1 MSLIWKLKRT
11 MVLQSD
17 LHRASDLRAA
27 LAERAG
33 LRLSLTSVSALI
45 NKKPEALR
53 VPTMQAICNALNC
66 RLSHFLEIEPDVFPQ
81 NNPNLSATHPPRLSD
96 QSSSSNGDITFPDPF
111 QFTTDDDY

>member
-1 MSLIWKLKRT
+1 MSLVWKLKRT

-17 LHRASDLRAA
+17 LHRASELQAA
-27 LAERAG
+27 SVERAG

-66 RLSHFLEIEPDVFPQ
+66 RLSDFLEIEPDDLPMRLKRTCEPVEM
-81 NNPNLSATHPPRLSD
+81 NRSAR
-96 QSSSSNGDITFPDPF
+96 F
-111 QFTTDDDY
+111 Q